1 MSIMKV
7 FKKKPVTGHMTRLEA
22 LAYKPV
28 KSPQVTETR
37 LETGEVVLEY
47 PLAVRPLVA
56 AVARRLGKSQEE
68 LVQIKKLQLD
78 VLGTSVWDLVNGK
91 RSVRRMI
98 QIFAETHRLEKKEAE
113 VSVTQFIR
121 ELGQRGL
128 LGLR

>member
-1 MSIMKV
+1 MKV
-7 FKKKPVTGHMTRLEA
+7 FKKKPVTDHMSRLEA

-28 KSPQVTETR
+28 KSTQITESR

-56 AVARRLGKSQEE
+56 AVARRLGKSQQD

-78 VLGTSVWDLVNGK
+78 VLGTSVWDLVDGK
-91 RSVRRMI
+91 RSIRRMI
-98 QIFAETHRLEKKEAE
+98 QIFAETHRLEKREAE

-128 LGLR
+128 LGLG

>member
-7 FKKKPVTGHMTRLEA
+7 FKKKPAAGGMNRSEA
-22 LAYKPV
+22 LARKPV
-28 KSPQVTETR
+28 KSRHVTETR
-37 LETGEVVLEY
+37 LETGEVLLEY

-56 AVARRLGKSQEE
+56 AVARRLGKSQED

-78 VLGTSVWDLVNGK
+78 TLGTSVWDLVDGK
-91 RSVRRMI
+91 CSVRRII
-98 QIFAETHRLEKKEAE
+98 QIFAETHRLDKKEAE

-121 ELGQRGL
+121 ELGRRGL

>member
-1 MSIMKV
+1 MSIIKV
-7 FKKKPVTGHMTRLEA
+7 FKKNPGAGRMTRQEA

-28 KSPQVTETR
+28 KSSQVTETR

-56 AVARRLGKSQEE
+56 AVARRLGKSQED
-68 LVQIKKLQLD
+68 LIQIKKLQLD
-78 VLGTSVWDLVNGK
+78 VLGTSVWDLVDGK

-121 ELGQRGL
+121 ELGKRAL
-128 LGLR
+128 LGLG

>member
-1 MSIMKV
+1 MSIMRV
-7 FKKKPVTGHMTRLEA
+7 FKKKPVTGHMTRLAA
-22 LAYKPV
+22 LTYKPV
-28 KSPQVTETR
+28 KSPQITETR

-56 AVARRLGKSQEE
+56 AVAKRLGKSKQD

-78 VLGTSVWDLVNGK
+78 ALGTSVWDLVDGK

-98 QIFAETHRLEKKEAE
+98 QIFAETHRLEKREAE

-128 LGLR
+128 LGLG

>member
-1 MSIMKV
+1 MKV

-28 KSPQVTETR
+28 KSTQITETR

-56 AVARRLGKSQEE
+56 AVARRLGKSQQD

-78 VLGTSVWDLVNGK
+78 VLGTSVWDLVDGK

-98 QIFAETHRLEKKEAE
+98 QIFAETHRLEKREAE

-128 LGLR
+128 LGLG

>member
-1 MSIMKV
+1 
-7 FKKKPVTGHMTRLEA
+7 MTRQEA

-37 LETGEVVLEY
+37 LESGEVVLEY

-56 AVARRLGKSQEE
+56 AVARRLGKSQED

-78 VLGTSVWDLVNGK
+78 ALGTSVWDLVDGK

-98 QIFAETHRLEKKEAE
+98 QIFAETHRLEKREAE

-128 LGLR
+128 LGLG

>member
-1 MSIMKV
+1 MSIIQV
-7 FKKKPVTGHMTRLEA
+7 FKKNPGAGRMTRQEA

-37 LETGEVVLEY
+37 LETGEVMLEY

-56 AVARRLGKSQEE
+56 AVARRLGKSRED

-78 VLGTSVWDLVNGK
+78 VLGTSVWDLVDGK
-91 RSVRRMI
+91 RSVRRMV

-113 VSVTQFIR
+113 VSVTQFLR

-128 LGLR
+128 LGLG

>member
-1 MSIMKV
+1 MSIIKV
-7 FKKKPVTGHMTRLEA
+7 FKKKPGAGRMTRQKA

-28 KSPQVTETR
+28 KSSQVTETR

-56 AVARRLGKSQEE
+56 AVARRLGKSQED
-68 LVQIKKLQLD
+68 LIQIKKLQLD
-78 VLGTSVWDLVNGK
+78 VLGTSVWDLVDGK

-121 ELGQRGL
+121 ELGKRGL
-128 LGLR
+128 LGLS

>member
-1 MSIMKV
+1 
-7 FKKKPVTGHMTRLEA
+7 MTRQEA

-28 KSPQVTETR
+28 KSPHVAEIR
-37 LETGEVVLEY
+37 MDTGEVVLEY

-56 AVARRLGKSQEE
+56 AVARRLGKSQED

-78 VLGTSVWDLVNGK
+78 ALGTSVWDLVDGK

-98 QIFAETHRLEKKEAE
+98 NIFAETHRLDKKEAE

-128 LGLR
+128 LGLS

>member
-1 MSIMKV
+1 MKV

-28 KSPQVTETR
+28 KSTQITETR

-56 AVARRLGKSQEE
+56 AVARRLGKSQQD

-78 VLGTSVWDLVNGK
+78 VLGTSVWDLVDGN
-91 RSVRRMI
+91 RSIRRMI
-98 QIFAETHRLEKKEAE
+98 QIFAETHRLEKREAE

-128 LGLR
+128 LGLG

>member
-1 MSIMKV
+1 
-7 FKKKPVTGHMTRLEA
+7 MTRQMA

-28 KSPQVTETR
+28 KSSQVTETR

-56 AVARRLGKSQEE
+56 AVARRLGKSQED
-68 LVQIKKLQLD
+68 LIQIKKLQLD
-78 VLGTSVWDLVNGK
+78 VLGTSVWDLVDGK

-121 ELGQRGL
+121 ELGKRGL
-128 LGLR
+128 LGLG

>member
-1 MSIMKV
+1 MKV

-28 KSPQVTETR
+28 KSTQITETR

-56 AVARRLGKSQEE
+56 AVARRLGKSQQD

-78 VLGTSVWDLVNGK
+78 VLGTSVWDLVDGK
-91 RSVRRMI
+91 RSIRRMI
-98 QIFAETHRLEKKEAE
+98 QIFAETHRLEKREAE

-128 LGLR
+128 LGLG

>member
-1 MSIMKV
+1 MSIMQV

-28 KSPQVTETR
+28 TSTQITETR

-56 AVARRLGKSQEE
+56 AVARRLGKSQQDM
-68 LVQIKKLQLD
+68 VQIKKLQLD
-78 VLGTSVWDLVNGK
+78 VLGTSVWDLVDGK

-98 QIFAETHRLEKKEAE
+98 QIFAETHRLEKREAE

-128 LGLR
+128 LGLG

>member
-1 MSIMKV
+1 MSILKV
-7 FKKKPVTGHMTRLEA
+7 FKKNPGAGRMTRHEA
-22 LAYKPV
+22 LAHKPV
-28 KSPQVTETR
+28 KSPQITETR

>member
-1 MSIMKV
+1 MSIMQV

-28 KSPQVTETR
+28 KSTQITETR
-37 LETGEVVLEY
+37 FETGEVVLEY

-56 AVARRLGKSQEE
+56 AVARRLGKSQQDM
-68 LVQIKKLQLD
+68 VQIKKLQLD
-78 VLGTSVWDLVNGK
+78 VLGTSVWDLVDGK

-98 QIFAETHRLEKKEAE
+98 QIFAETHRLEKREAE

-128 LGLR
+128 LGLG

>member
-1 MSIMKV
+1 
-7 FKKKPVTGHMTRLEA
+7 MTRQKA

-28 KSPQVTETR
+28 KSSQVTETR

-56 AVARRLGKSQEE
+56 AVARRLGKSQED
-68 LVQIKKLQLD
+68 LIQIKKLQLD
-78 VLGTSVWDLVNGK
+78 VLGTSVWDLVDGK

-121 ELGQRGL
+121 ELGKRGL
-128 LGLR
+128 LGLG

>member
-1 MSIMKV
+1 MQV

-28 KSPQVTETR
+28 KSTQITETR

-56 AVARRLGKSQEE
+56 AVARRLGKSQQDM
-68 LVQIKKLQLD
+68 VQIKKLQLD
-78 VLGTSVWDLVNGK
+78 VLGTSVWDLVDGK

-98 QIFAETHRLEKKEAE
+98 QIFAETHRLEKREAE

-128 LGLR
+128 LGLG

>member
-28 KSPQVTETR
+28 KSPKITETR

-56 AVARRLGKSQEE
+56 AVARRLGKSQQD

-78 VLGTSVWDLVNGK
+78 VLGTSVWDLVDGK

-98 QIFAETHRLEKKEAE
+98 QIFAETHRLEKREAE
-113 VSVTQFIR
+113 ISVTQFIR

>member
-7 FKKKPVTGHMTRLEA
+7 FKKKPVTGRMNRLEA

-28 KSPQVTETR
+28 KSSQVTETR

-56 AVARRLGKSQEE
+56 AVARRLGKSQED
-68 LVQIKKLQLD
+68 LIQIKKLQLD
-78 VLGTSVWDLVNGK
+78 ILGTSVWDLVDGK

-121 ELGQRGL
+121 ELGKRGL